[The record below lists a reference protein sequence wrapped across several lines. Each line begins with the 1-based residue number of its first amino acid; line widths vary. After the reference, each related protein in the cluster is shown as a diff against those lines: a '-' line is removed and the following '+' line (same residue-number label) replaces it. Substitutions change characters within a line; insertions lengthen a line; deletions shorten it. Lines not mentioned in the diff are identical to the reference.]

1 MEENV
6 SNFSIYAKDSFLMI
20 KNNKSMNVKGFL
32 LQINIKDL
40 SLNIIEEKENKGKK
54 IQDCMGILGIIVLEE
69 ETYLIVITKA
79 LLACTISKKDIYKV
93 LDTHFIK
100 LNEEVE
106 EENDEKSEDS
116 NEGNNNNNDILI
128 INQLK
133 QQFKNGFYFS
143 NGYDLANS
151 LTSQNQI
158 KNFFTK
164 QKILISDY
172 DYITEGNKNFLAN
185 FKLTSQILSLEEKE
199 NIKFFFSNCIYGNIE
214 SFIYEKEKLQII
226 LISRRYLWNYGI
238 FNYRRGLSKYG
249 GNSNQIET
257 EIILIYDNKD
267 IYSNIHLSSYLP
279 IYFKNKKYS
288 EMNVANKA
296 FIKYFKTL
304 TDEYN
309 FLFLFAIKNDE
320 KDDKYI
326 SKFKTM
332 LGQNMKSI
340 GNRWKYYYI
349 NSKEEKTIKDTVEKY
364 PKNIVEY
371 IGYNLL
377 KDNILIDPNKSQ
389 TGIISFL
396 SMDNKSLNQNQLNL
410 IYLVLYNMLSD
421 LSTQGKISQFFEKD
435 VKLDLYKDDLKIA
448 TQKDI
453 QNDHKEENE
462 PKPNKEVKDSELFIK
477 QLKIMLRNRDKELT
491 SQYYT
496 NYSFELNKKLQRV
509 NEILFGKNT
518 KFSPLKSNL
527 DDHREEF
534 SDIEKIKIYVA
545 TWNTSSTEPSKI
557 SQINLDSL
565 LIPKIPK
572 IIPDIYFVGFQEVVK
587 LNATNIIITGE
598 EKLQQILS
606 EWDKK
611 VFESLQKIGKYKRL
625 VIMNLVGI
633 NFFFYILEDKFD
645 KVKNISKKIVK
656 TGFGG
661 TTGNKG
667 SCVINFD
674 YENTSFSVSCS
685 HLVANKKNKRLKELE
700 YILNLKLNTFY
711 NPEKLNDKS
720 SDQLDSITQSLE
732 EIMTTPE
739 DDTTKPLISN
749 QSGPN
754 QTNSIN
760 INPAQ
765 KAESSTAN
773 NDSLLFKDS
782 DIWILFGDLNFRVD
796 MEYEEFSDFI
806 KKGNSWD
813 KLLDYDQFVKYKLA
827 SLSSMANIQEDLI
840 KFAPTYKYIINSD
853 EFDYTPEN
861 KKQNLNQK
869 EKEKENENLHKSG
882 KKRNPSWCDRI
893 FYKKN
898 SYMTKDGKKIIT
910 GLEYNNVMDKNFQ
923 SSDHRPVYEIFEAI
937 IFKENPEKKELIE
950 KEIIANENLGISN
963 KYMKQKIYDY

>member
-1 MEENV
+1 MEEKE
-6 SNFSIYAKDSFLMI
+6 SNFSIYAKDSFLLI
-20 KNNKSMNVKGFL
+20 KNNKSMNITGFC
-32 LQINIKDL
+32 LQLNITDL
-40 SLNIIEEKENKGKK
+40 SVNIIEEKENIGKK
-54 IQDCMGILGIIVLEE
+54 IQDCMGIIGIIVLEE

-79 LLACTISKKDIYKV
+79 LLVCTISKKDIYKV
-93 LDTHFIK
+93 LDTHFVK

-106 EENDEKSEDS
+106 ENEEKSEDS
-116 NEGNNNNNDILI
+116 NDGYYNNNDSEI
-128 INQLK
+128 ITQLK
-133 QQFKNGFYFS
+133 EMFKNGFYFS

-164 QKILISDY
+164 EKKLISDY
-172 DYITEGNKNFLAN
+172 DYIVEGNKNFLAN
-185 FKLTSQILSLEEKE
+185 FKLTSQIIPLSEKQS
-199 NIKFFFSNCIYGNIE
+199 IKYFFSNCIYGNIE
-214 SFIYEKEKLQII
+214 AFIYEKEKIQII

-279 IYFKNKKYS
+279 IYFKNKKYL

-309 FLFLFAIKNDE
+309 FLFLFAIKNDD

-349 NSKEEKTIKDTVEKY
+349 NSKEEKTIKNTIEKY
-364 PKNIVEY
+364 PKNIIEY

-377 KDNILIDPNKSQ
+377 KDNILVDSNKGQS
-389 TGIISFL
+389 GIISFL
-396 SMDNKSLNQNQLNL
+396 SMDNKSLNQNQLIL
-410 IYLVLYNMLSD
+410 IYSVLYNMLSD
-421 LSTQGKISQFFEKD
+421 LSSQGKISQFFEKD
-435 VKLDLYKDDLKIA
+435 VNLDLYKDEIKLV
-448 TQKDI
+448 
-453 QNDHKEENE
+453 QNDSKEGNE
-462 PKPNKEVKDSELFIK
+462 KEPNKEVTDSELFIK
-477 QLKIMLRNRDKELT
+477 QLKLMLRNRDIDLT

-496 NYSFELNKKLQRV
+496 KFGFELNKKYQRAY
-509 NEILFGKNT
+509 ELLFGKST

-534 SDIEKIKIYVA
+534 SEIEKIKLYVA

-565 LIPKIPK
+565 LIPKDPK
-572 IIPDIYFVGFQEVVK
+572 IVPDIYFVGFQEVVK

-611 VFESLQKIGKYKRL
+611 VCESIQKIGKYKKL

-633 NFFFYILEDKFD
+633 NFFSYILEDKFD

-711 NPEKLNDKS
+711 NPDKLKDKS
-720 SDQLDSITQSLE
+720 SDQIDSITQSLE
-732 EIMTTPE
+732 EIMSTE
-739 DDTTKPLISN
+739 DDIVKT
-749 QSGPN
+749 QSGLN
-754 QTNSIN
+754 QAN
-760 INPAQ
+760 INNNNPLQ
-765 KAESSTAN
+765 KTESLTTN

-782 DIWILFGDLNFRVD
+782 DIWILFGDLNFRID

-813 KLLDYDQFVKYKLA
+813 KLLDYDQFVKYQLA

-853 EFDYTPEN
+853 EFDYTPKN
-861 KKQNLNQK
+861 DIQSTNQ
-869 EKEKENENLHKSG
+869 KEKENENLHKSG

-898 SYMTKDGKKIIT
+898 SFMTKDGKKIIT

-923 SSDHRPVYEIFEAI
+923 SSDHRPVYEIFEVI

-950 KEIIANENLGISN
+950 KEIISNENLGISN
-963 KYMKQKIYDY
+963 KYMKQKVYDY

>member
-1 MEENV
+1 MEEKE
-6 SNFSIYAKDSFLMI
+6 SNFSIYAKDSFLLI
-20 KNNKSMNVKGFL
+20 KNNKSMNITGFC
-32 LQINIKDL
+32 LQLNITDL
-40 SLNIIEEKENKGKK
+40 SVNIIEEKENIGKK
-54 IQDCMGILGIIVLEE
+54 IQDCMGIIGIIVLEE

-79 LLACTISKKDIYKV
+79 LLVCTISKKDIYKV
-93 LDTHFIK
+93 LDTHFVK

-106 EENDEKSEDS
+106 ENEEKSEDS
-116 NEGNNNNNDILI
+116 NEAYYNNNDSEI
-128 INQLK
+128 ITQLK
-133 QQFKNGFYFS
+133 EMFKNGFYFS

-164 QKILISDY
+164 EKKLISDY
-172 DYITEGNKNFLAN
+172 DYIVEGNKNFLAN
-185 FKLTSQILSLEEKE
+185 FKLTSQIIPLSEKQS
-199 NIKFFFSNCIYGNIE
+199 IKYFFSNCIYGNIE
-214 SFIYEKEKLQII
+214 AFIYEKEKIQII

-279 IYFKNKKYS
+279 IYFKNKKYL

-309 FLFLFAIKNDE
+309 FLFLFAIKNDD

-349 NSKEEKTIKDTVEKY
+349 NSKEEKTIKNTIEKY
-364 PKNIVEY
+364 PKNIIEY

-377 KDNILIDPNKSQ
+377 KDNILVDSNKGQS
-389 TGIISFL
+389 GIISFL
-396 SMDNKSLNQNQLNL
+396 SMDNKSLNQNQLIL
-410 IYLVLYNMLSD
+410 IYSVLYNMLSD
-421 LSTQGKISQFFEKD
+421 LSSQGKISQFFEKD
-435 VKLDLYKDDLKIA
+435 VNLDLYKDEIKLV
-448 TQKDI
+448 
-453 QNDHKEENE
+453 QNDSKEGNE
-462 PKPNKEVKDSELFIK
+462 KEPNKEVTDSELFIK
-477 QLKIMLRNRDKELT
+477 QLKLMLRNRDIDLT

-496 NYSFELNKKLQRV
+496 KFGFDLNKKYQRAY
-509 NEILFGKNT
+509 ELLFGKST

-534 SDIEKIKIYVA
+534 SEIEKIKLYVA

-565 LIPKIPK
+565 LIPKDPK
-572 IIPDIYFVGFQEVVK
+572 IVPDIYFVGFQEVVK

-611 VFESLQKIGKYKRL
+611 VCESIQKIGKYKKL

-633 NFFFYILEDKFD
+633 NFFSYILEDKFD

-711 NPEKLNDKS
+711 NPDKLKDKS
-720 SDQLDSITQSLE
+720 SDQIDSITQSLE
-732 EIMTTPE
+732 EIMSTE
-739 DDTTKPLISN
+739 DDIVKT
-749 QSGPN
+749 QSGLN
-754 QTNSIN
+754 QANTN
-760 INPAQ
+760 INNPLQ
-765 KAESSTAN
+765 KTESLTTN

-782 DIWILFGDLNFRVD
+782 DIWILFGDLNFRID

-813 KLLDYDQFVKYKLA
+813 KLLDYDQFVKYQLA

-853 EFDYTPEN
+853 EFDYTPKN
-861 KKQNLNQK
+861 DIQSTNQ
-869 EKEKENENLHKSG
+869 KEKENENLHKSG

-898 SYMTKDGKKIIT
+898 SFMTKDGKKIIT

-923 SSDHRPVYEIFEAI
+923 SSDHRPVYEIFEVI

-950 KEIIANENLGISN
+950 KEIISNENLGISN
-963 KYMKQKIYDY
+963 KYMKQKVYDY

>member
-1 MEENV
+1 MEEKE
-6 SNFSIYAKDSFLMI
+6 SNFSIYAKDSFLLI
-20 KNNKSMNVKGFL
+20 KNNKSMNITGFC
-32 LQINIKDL
+32 LQLNITDL
-40 SLNIIEEKENKGKK
+40 SVNIIEEKENIGKK
-54 IQDCMGILGIIVLEE
+54 IQDCMGIIGIIVLEE

-79 LLACTISKKDIYKV
+79 LLVCTISKKDIYKV
-93 LDTHFIK
+93 LDTHFVK

-106 EENDEKSEDS
+106 ENEEKSEDS
-116 NEGNNNNNDILI
+116 NEAYYNNNDSEI
-128 INQLK
+128 ITQLK
-133 QQFKNGFYFS
+133 EMFKNGFYFS

-164 QKILISDY
+164 EKKLISDY
-172 DYITEGNKNFLAN
+172 DYIVEGNKNFLAN
-185 FKLTSQILSLEEKE
+185 FKLTSQIIPLSEKQS
-199 NIKFFFSNCIYGNIE
+199 IKYFFSNCIYGNIE
-214 SFIYEKEKLQII
+214 AFIYEKEKIQII

-279 IYFKNKKYS
+279 IYFKNKKYL

-309 FLFLFAIKNDE
+309 FLFLFAIKNDD

-349 NSKEEKTIKDTVEKY
+349 NSKEEKTIKNTIEKY
-364 PKNIVEY
+364 PKNIIEY

-377 KDNILIDPNKSQ
+377 KDNILVDSNKGQS
-389 TGIISFL
+389 GIISFL
-396 SMDNKSLNQNQLNL
+396 SMDNKSLNQNQLIL
-410 IYLVLYNMLSD
+410 IYSVLYNMLSD
-421 LSTQGKISQFFEKD
+421 LSSQGKISQFFEKD
-435 VKLDLYKDDLKIA
+435 VNLDLYKDEIKLV
-448 TQKDI
+448 
-453 QNDHKEENE
+453 QNDSKEGNE
-462 PKPNKEVKDSELFIK
+462 KEPNKEVTDSELFIK
-477 QLKIMLRNRDKELT
+477 QLKLMLRNRDIDLT

-496 NYSFELNKKLQRV
+496 KFGFDLNKKYQRAY
-509 NEILFGKNT
+509 ELLFGKST

-534 SDIEKIKIYVA
+534 SEIEKIKLYVA

-565 LIPKIPK
+565 LIPKDPK
-572 IIPDIYFVGFQEVVK
+572 IVPDIYFVGFQEVVK

-611 VFESLQKIGKYKRL
+611 VCESIQKIGKYKKL

-633 NFFFYILEDKFD
+633 NFFSYILEDKFD

-711 NPEKLNDKS
+711 NPDKLKDKS
-720 SDQLDSITQSLE
+720 SDQIDSITQSLE
-732 EIMTTPE
+732 EIMSTE
-739 DDTTKPLISN
+739 DDIIKT
-749 QSGPN
+749 QSGLN
-754 QTNSIN
+754 QANTN
-760 INPAQ
+760 INNPLQ
-765 KAESSTAN
+765 KTESLTTN

-782 DIWILFGDLNFRVD
+782 DIWILFGDLNFRID

-813 KLLDYDQFVKYKLA
+813 KLLDYDQFVKYQLA

-853 EFDYTPEN
+853 EFDYTPKN
-861 KKQNLNQK
+861 DIQSTNQ
-869 EKEKENENLHKSG
+869 KEKENENLHKSG

-898 SYMTKDGKKIIT
+898 SFMTKDGKKIIT

-923 SSDHRPVYEIFEAI
+923 SSDHRPVYEIFEVI

-950 KEIIANENLGISN
+950 KEIISNENLGISN
-963 KYMKQKIYDY
+963 KYMKQKVYDY

>member
-1 MEENV
+1 MEEKE
-6 SNFSIYAKDSFLMI
+6 SNFSIYAKDSFLLI
-20 KNNKSMNVKGFL
+20 KNNKSMNITGFC
-32 LQINIKDL
+32 LQLNITDL
-40 SLNIIEEKENKGKK
+40 SVNIIEEKENIGKK
-54 IQDCMGILGIIVLEE
+54 IQDCMGIIGIIVLEE

-79 LLACTISKKDIYKV
+79 LLVCTISKKDIYKV
-93 LDTHFIK
+93 LDTHFVK

-106 EENDEKSEDS
+106 ENEEKSEDS
-116 NEGNNNNNDILI
+116 NEAYYNNNDSEI
-128 INQLK
+128 ITQLK
-133 QQFKNGFYFS
+133 EMFKNGFYFS

-164 QKILISDY
+164 EKKLISDY
-172 DYITEGNKNFLAN
+172 DYIVEGNKNFLAN
-185 FKLTSQILSLEEKE
+185 FKLTSQIIPLSEKQS
-199 NIKFFFSNCIYGNIE
+199 IKYFFSNCIYGNIE
-214 SFIYEKEKLQII
+214 AFIYEKEKIQII

-279 IYFKNKKYS
+279 IYFKNKKYL

-309 FLFLFAIKNDE
+309 FLFLFAIKNDD

-332 LGQNMKSI
+332 LGQNMTSI

-349 NSKEEKTIKDTVEKY
+349 NSKEEKTIKNTIEKY
-364 PKNIVEY
+364 PKNIIEY

-377 KDNILIDPNKSQ
+377 KDNILVDSNKGQS
-389 TGIISFL
+389 GIISFL
-396 SMDNKSLNQNQLNL
+396 SMDNKSLNQNQLIL
-410 IYLVLYNMLSD
+410 IYSVLYNMLSD
-421 LSTQGKISQFFEKD
+421 LSSQGKISQFFEKD
-435 VKLDLYKDDLKIA
+435 VNLDLYKDEIKLV
-448 TQKDI
+448 
-453 QNDHKEENE
+453 QNDSKEGNE
-462 PKPNKEVKDSELFIK
+462 KEPNKEVTDSELFIK
-477 QLKIMLRNRDKELT
+477 QLKLMLRNRDIDLT

-496 NYSFELNKKLQRV
+496 KFGFDLNKKYQRAY
-509 NEILFGKNT
+509 ELLFGKST

-534 SDIEKIKIYVA
+534 SEIEKIKLYVA

-565 LIPKIPK
+565 LIPKDPK
-572 IIPDIYFVGFQEVVK
+572 IVPDIYFVGFQEVVK

-611 VFESLQKIGKYKRL
+611 VCESIQKIGKYKKL

-633 NFFFYILEDKFD
+633 NFFSYILEDKFD

-711 NPEKLNDKS
+711 NPDKLKDKS
-720 SDQLDSITQSLE
+720 SDQIDSITQSLE
-732 EIMTTPE
+732 EIMSTE
-739 DDTTKPLISN
+739 DDIVKT
-749 QSGPN
+749 QSGLN
-754 QTNSIN
+754 QANTN
-760 INPAQ
+760 INNPLQ
-765 KAESSTAN
+765 KTESLTTN

-782 DIWILFGDLNFRVD
+782 DIWILFGDLNFRID

-813 KLLDYDQFVKYKLA
+813 KLLDYDQFVKYQLA

-853 EFDYTPEN
+853 EFDYTPKN
-861 KKQNLNQK
+861 DIQSTNQ
-869 EKEKENENLHKSG
+869 KEKENENLHKSG

-898 SYMTKDGKKIIT
+898 SFMTKDGKKIIT

-923 SSDHRPVYEIFEAI
+923 SSDHRPVYEIFEVI

-950 KEIIANENLGISN
+950 KEIISNENLGISN
-963 KYMKQKIYDY
+963 KYMKQKVYDY

>member
-1 MEENV
+1 M
-6 SNFSIYAKDSFLMI
+6 
-20 KNNKSMNVKGFL
+20 
-32 LQINIKDL
+32 
-40 SLNIIEEKENKGKK
+40 
-54 IQDCMGILGIIVLEE
+54 
-69 ETYLIVITKA
+69 
-79 LLACTISKKDIYKV
+79 
-93 LDTHFIK
+93 
-100 LNEEVE
+100 
-106 EENDEKSEDS
+106 
-116 NEGNNNNNDILI
+116 
-128 INQLK
+128 
-133 QQFKNGFYFS
+133 
-143 NGYDLANS
+143 
-151 LTSQNQI
+151 
-158 KNFFTK
+158 
-164 QKILISDY
+164 
-172 DYITEGNKNFLAN
+172 
-185 FKLTSQILSLEEKE
+185 
-199 NIKFFFSNCIYGNIE
+199 
-214 SFIYEKEKLQII
+214 
-226 LISRRYLWNYGI
+226 
-238 FNYRRGLSKYG
+238 
-249 GNSNQIET
+249 
-257 EIILIYDNKD
+257 IYDNKD

-279 IYFKNKKYS
+279 IYFKNKKYL

-309 FLFLFAIKNDE
+309 FLFLFAIKNDD

-349 NSKEEKTIKDTVEKY
+349 NSKEEKTIKNTIEKY
-364 PKNIVEY
+364 PKNIIEY

-377 KDNILIDPNKSQ
+377 KDNILVDSNKGQS
-389 TGIISFL
+389 GIISFL
-396 SMDNKSLNQNQLNL
+396 SMDNKSLNQNQLIL
-410 IYLVLYNMLSD
+410 IYSVLYNMLSD
-421 LSTQGKISQFFEKD
+421 LSSQGKISQFFEKD
-435 VKLDLYKDDLKIA
+435 VNLDLYKDEIKLV
-448 TQKDI
+448 
-453 QNDHKEENE
+453 QNDSKEGNE
-462 PKPNKEVKDSELFIK
+462 KEPNKEVTDSELFIK
-477 QLKIMLRNRDKELT
+477 QLKLMLRNRDIDLT

-496 NYSFELNKKLQRV
+496 KFGFDLNKKYQRAY
-509 NEILFGKNT
+509 ELLFGKST

-534 SDIEKIKIYVA
+534 SEIEKIKLYVA

-565 LIPKIPK
+565 LIPKDPK
-572 IIPDIYFVGFQEVVK
+572 IVPDIYFVGFQEVVK

-611 VFESLQKIGKYKRL
+611 VCESIQKIGKYKKL

-633 NFFFYILEDKFD
+633 NFFSYILEDKFD

-711 NPEKLNDKS
+711 NPDKLKDKS
-720 SDQLDSITQSLE
+720 SDQIDSITQSLE
-732 EIMTTPE
+732 EIMSTE
-739 DDTTKPLISN
+739 DDIVKT
-749 QSGPN
+749 QSGLN
-754 QTNSIN
+754 QANTN
-760 INPAQ
+760 INNPLQ
-765 KAESSTAN
+765 KTESLTTN

-782 DIWILFGDLNFRVD
+782 DIWILFGDLNFRID

-813 KLLDYDQFVKYKLA
+813 KLLDYDQFVKYQLA

-853 EFDYTPEN
+853 EFDYTPKN
-861 KKQNLNQK
+861 DIQSTNQ
-869 EKEKENENLHKSG
+869 KEKENENLHKSG

-898 SYMTKDGKKIIT
+898 SFMTKDGKKIIT

-923 SSDHRPVYEIFEAI
+923 SSDHRPVYEIFEVI

-950 KEIIANENLGISN
+950 KEIISNENLGISN
-963 KYMKQKIYDY
+963 KYMKQKVYDY

>member
-1 MEENV
+1 MEEKE
-6 SNFSIYAKDSFLMI
+6 SNFSIYAKDSFLLI
-20 KNNKSMNVKGFL
+20 KNNKSMNITGFC
-32 LQINIKDL
+32 LQLNITDL
-40 SLNIIEEKENKGKK
+40 SVNIIEEKENIGKK
-54 IQDCMGILGIIVLEE
+54 IQDCMGIIGIIVLEE

-79 LLACTISKKDIYKV
+79 LLVCTISKKDIYKV
-93 LDTHFIK
+93 LDTHFVK

-106 EENDEKSEDS
+106 ENEEKSEDS
-116 NEGNNNNNDILI
+116 NDGYYNNNDSEI
-128 INQLK
+128 ITQLK
-133 QQFKNGFYFS
+133 EMFKNGFYFS

-164 QKILISDY
+164 EKKLISDY
-172 DYITEGNKNFLAN
+172 DYIVEGNKNFLAN
-185 FKLTSQILSLEEKE
+185 FKLTSQIIPLSEKQS
-199 NIKFFFSNCIYGNIE
+199 IKYFFSNCIYGNIE
-214 SFIYEKEKLQII
+214 AFIYEKEKIQII

-279 IYFKNKKYS
+279 IYFKNKKYL

-309 FLFLFAIKNDE
+309 FLFLFAIKNDD

-349 NSKEEKTIKDTVEKY
+349 NSKEEKTIKNTVEKY
-364 PKNIVEY
+364 PKNIIEY

-377 KDNILIDPNKSQ
+377 KDNILVDSNKGQS
-389 TGIISFL
+389 GIISFL
-396 SMDNKSLNQNQLNL
+396 SMDNKSLNQNQLIL
-410 IYLVLYNMLSD
+410 IYSVLYNMLSD
-421 LSTQGKISQFFEKD
+421 LSSQGKISQFFEKD
-435 VKLDLYKDDLKIA
+435 VNLDLYKDEIKLV
-448 TQKDI
+448 
-453 QNDHKEENE
+453 QNDSKEGNE
-462 PKPNKEVKDSELFIK
+462 KEPNKEVTDSELFIK
-477 QLKIMLRNRDKELT
+477 QLKLMLRNRDIDLT

-496 NYSFELNKKLQRV
+496 KFGFELNKKYQRAY
-509 NEILFGKNT
+509 ELLFGKST

-534 SDIEKIKIYVA
+534 SEIEKIKLYVA

-565 LIPKIPK
+565 LIPKDPK
-572 IIPDIYFVGFQEVVK
+572 IVPDIYFVGFQEVVK

-611 VFESLQKIGKYKRL
+611 VCESIQKIGKYKKL

-633 NFFFYILEDKFD
+633 NFFSYILEDKFD

-711 NPEKLNDKS
+711 NPDKLKDKS
-720 SDQLDSITQSLE
+720 SDQIDSITQSLE
-732 EIMTTPE
+732 EIMSTE
-739 DDTTKPLISN
+739 DDIVKT
-749 QSGPN
+749 QSGLN
-754 QTNSIN
+754 QTNTN
-760 INPAQ
+760 INNPLQ
-765 KAESSTAN
+765 KPESLTTN

-782 DIWILFGDLNFRVD
+782 DIWILFGDLNFRID

-813 KLLDYDQFVKYKLA
+813 KLLDYDQFVKYQLA

-853 EFDYTPEN
+853 EFDYTPKN
-861 KKQNLNQK
+861 DIQSTNQ
-869 EKEKENENLHKSG
+869 KEKENENLHKSG

-898 SYMTKDGKKIIT
+898 SFMTKDGKKIIT

-923 SSDHRPVYEIFEAI
+923 SSDHRPVYEIFEVI

-950 KEIIANENLGISN
+950 KEIISNENLGISN
-963 KYMKQKIYDY
+963 KYMKQKVYDY